1 MLGWGCLKVVLQS
14 STVCSV
20 HVRLNLEICFERF
33 PCTQKLSLK
42 WWESTILRGT
52 ILQTVQI
59 FNPFPPVKTK
69 HFRQI
74 NDPLDHTHHRW
85 LLPLHRQLSWPAG
98 HRRTNRKQGGINF
111 AKALCNIC
119 QLSTTRKTLQEHV
132 SKQSILHFVRMTG
145 VMPLF
150 SCCLIF

>member
-74 NDPLDHTHHRW
+74 MIHLIIRIIGDYFLCIGSCLGQQAIAGRIVNKEGSI
-85 LLPLHRQLSWPAG
+85 LPKHYVIYA
-98 HRRTNRKQGGINF
+98 N
-111 AKALCNIC
+111 C
-119 QLSTTRKTLQEHV
+119 QLQEKHC
-132 SKQSILHFVRMTG
+132 RNM
-145 VMPLF
+145 
-150 SCCLIF
+150 